1 MSWQTYRP
9 GEGRWG
15 RFGALAVVLGM
26 SAFGAYRWH
35 LWGSSGSWSNWL
47 PWLGRLPMI
56 GRHELN
62 WGEIGA
68 ALILIVFTLL
78 AYRVCFVRSGSSDF
92 LIETEIELRKVT
104 WPEWKPMFRMST
116 ELWGSAYVVILVVA
130 ALALL
135 IAAIDYV
142 YMLGSDWIF
151 L

>member
-9 GEGRWG
+9 GEGRWT

-26 SAFGAYRWH
+26 AAFGAYRWH
-35 LWGSSGSWSNWL
+35 LMASVWTRL
-47 PWLGRLPMI
+47 PWVGRLPLI

-68 ALILIVFTLL
+68 ALILVVFTLL
-78 AYRVCFVRSGSSDF
+78 AYRVCFVRSGSTDF

>member
-9 GEGRWG
+9 GEGRWA

-26 SAFGAYRWH
+26 AAFGAYRWH
-35 LWGSSGSWSNWL
+35 LMASAWTRL
-47 PWLGRLPMI
+47 PWLGRLPLI

-68 ALILIVFTLL
+68 ALILIAFTLL
-78 AYRVCFVRSGSSDF
+78 AYRVCFVKQGSSDF